1 MSRKGPSTAIVPL
14 CGRCHTRIHTI
25 GSLSMLQQMDGC
37 LRLPMSTPSDY
48 LGEQGRMQYDSFDD
62 LAAGVEKLWKINNEG
77 LED

>member
-1 MSRKGPSTAIVPL
+1 
-14 CGRCHTRIHTI
+14 
-25 GSLSMLQQMDGC
+25 MLQQMDGC

-62 LAAGVEKLWKINNEG
+62 LAAAVEKLWKIHNGG